1 MDGSQNHHQQPL
13 QAAQDDP
20 LQREIINAILEKPFS
35 SIMPFGSG
43 LLTSLFFSFSRVEDE
58 EKLTV
63 FFSFSSS
70 FQGHS
75 RNWGDCASGGLVHP
89 PGNGCQDH

>member
-43 LLTSLFFSFSRVEDE
+43 LLSSLLFF
-58 EKLTV
+58 L
-63 FFSFSSS
+63 
-70 FQGHS
+70 QG
-75 RNWGDCASGGLVHP
+75 
-89 PGNGCQDH
+89 